1 MGCGGVSAAIF
12 EITRMFNLYT
22 RLCAFI
28 ARTCL
33 KVGVAGMVLLV
44 FAVLYQVIGRYI
56 FNDTPTWAESGAVLL
71 AEEGRRTFLQKWQER
86 KRETITH
93 PFLEEKLPWGL
104 VPYVQSL
111 LLARYLRGDLEEY
124 PPFLWK

>member
-1 MGCGGVSAAIF
+1 MYVVLWSIDHTDRPGRESLALDLMEELRPCFADRFVLTLINNRIIKPSNF
-12 EITRMFNLYT
+12 EFR
-22 RLCAFI
+22 
-28 ARTCL
+28 
-33 KVGVAGMVLLV
+33 
-44 FAVLYQVIGRYI
+44 
-56 FNDTPTWAESGAVLL
+56 ESGAVLL